1 MKKDILAKDL
11 IKIYNAEI
19 INGKEDLVLK
29 NFNKDTRT
37 IKSGEIY
44 LGIKGKNFDGNK
56 FIKEALEKGASACII
71 DNKEFLNFDL
81 KNHTIIYVKD
91 TVKALGELAKYK
103 RNLYDIPVIGVT
115 GSVGKTSTKDI
126 ISSVLSKK
134 YKVLKTEGNYNNEIG
149 LPLTILKLEDH
160 NALVLEMGMSDFK
173 EIEYLSN
180 IANPTTAVITN
191 VGTAHIA
198 NLGSRENILKAKLEI
213 TSGLKKEGNLIINN
227 DNDLLN
233 KYKSKINA
241 NVITVGIENECDY
254 KAINIKDCNNGIS
267 FDIVYNDKITNL
279 FTPINDKAYIYNSLM
294 AFVIG
299 LKYNIN
305 LEQIKKGIKDFKLSK
320 SRLEKHI
327 KNNITIIDDTYNAS
341 IDSIK
346 SSLNYLE
353 NQKGKRRI
361 AVLGDVLETGKFAKE
376 IHTKLGKYIKTNS
389 KIDNLYTIGEDS
401 IYIYNEVKNS
411 NILKTKH
418 FKTIEEATKYLLKE
432 LKKDDVILLKA
443 SHGMNF
449 YKIVTDLLD
458 KI

>member
-1 MKKDILAKDL
+1 MKNEILVKDL
-11 IKIYNAEI
+11 IKICDAEI
-19 INGKEDLVLK
+19 INGNENLILK

-37 IKSGEIY
+37 IKNGDVY
-44 LGIKGKNFDGNK
+44 LGIKGENFDGNK

-71 DNKEFLNFDL
+71 DNKEFLDFDL
-81 KNHTIIYVKD
+81 KDYTIIYVKD

-103 RNLYDIPVIGVT
+103 RSLYDIPVIGIT

-126 ISSVLSKK
+126 ISSVLNKK

-160 NALVLEMGMSDFK
+160 NALVLEMGMSEFK

-191 VGTAHIA
+191 IGTAHIA

-213 TSGLKKEGNLIINN
+213 INGLKEDGKLIINN

-233 KYKSKINA
+233 KYKDKINA
-241 NVITVGIENECDY
+241 DVITVGIKNECDY
-254 KAINIKDCNNGIS
+254 KAINIKDCNDGIS
-267 FDIVYNDKITNL
+267 FDIMYEDKITNL
-279 FTPINDKAYIYNSLM
+279 FTPINDSAYIYNSLM
-294 AFVIG
+294 AFVVG
-299 LKYNIN
+299 LEYNIN
-305 LEQIKKGIKDFKLSK
+305 LEQIKKGIEDFKLSK

-327 KNNITIIDDTYNAS
+327 KNDITIIDDTYNAS

-353 NQKGKRRI
+353 NQKGKRKI
-361 AVLGDVLETGKFAKE
+361 AVLGDILETGKFAKE
-376 IHTKLGKYIKTNS
+376 IHSELGKYIKANS
-389 KIDNLYTIGEDS
+389 KIDCLYTIGESS
-401 IYIYNEVKNS
+401 IYIHNEVKNI
-411 NILKTKH
+411 NKLKTKH
-418 FKTIEEATKYLLKE
+418 FNNIEEATNYLLKE

-449 YKIVTDLLD
+449 YKIVIDLLD